1 MTLFN
6 IKLGLSRAFET
17 LQPLNPISKHQN
29 KFRMQRQTQNLK
41 VKARYNS
48 ISSVD
53 FFQFYA
59 FFVSFLSRSS
69 RNTRY
74 GSCGM
79 APAIEMKTARRRS
92 LPSFFSSLSCSL
104 LPQFPFSLPLQTP
117 ARRLVLSL
125 RLNFGYVQSSCK

>member
-1 MTLFN
+1 MNGKKKRRSPQVTLFN
-6 IKLGLSRAFET
+6 NKLGLSRAFET
-17 LQPLNPISKHQN
+17 LQPLNPLSRHQN
-29 KFRMQRQTQNLK
+29 KFRMQRRTQNLK

-74 GSCGM
+74 GSWEM
-79 APAIEMKTARRRS
+79 APAIEMKTVRRRFLL
-92 LPSFFSSLSCSL
+92 LPSIL
-104 LPQFPFSLPLQTP
+104 
-117 ARRLVLSL
+117 LSL
-125 RLNFGYVQSSCK
+125 TSVSPFPSPTNAFHAG